1 MPVLQQLHRWF
12 TAKFNRLSG
21 QNLLLALAG
30 YLLLAWG
37 LLYLANENSLLPLSD
52 FIYYIMVTGS
62 TVGYGDMSPQT
73 EMGKWV
79 TALFII
85 PGGVGLFAI
94 VVGRL
99 ATRAIMLWKARLLG
113 HKKVN
118 VENHILILGWSEDR
132 TPHLIEMLLHEIKHS
147 RQDIVLCSALD
158 IENPFPSQIEFVH
171 VNSFTDE
178 KGLAKAGLTQAK
190 TIIIDLDNDNDIMA
204 AGLNCANENPTAH
217 IVTYFRDA
225 HLGTLLKQHCK
236 NVECIPSIA
245 SEMIAKSAVDPG
257 SSQLHYELVNNAL
270 GMTQYMVKYQG
281 QPTSF
286 SSVFSRFKQQYDAIL
301 IAVNHGDGLTL
312 NPPLEHGIKQGDVLV
327 YIADERITTIN
338 WDKFI

>member
-1 MPVLQQLHRWF
+1 MPILQLLHRWI
-12 TAKFNRLSG
+12 TAKFNHLTG
-21 QNLLLALAG
+21 QNLLFALLV
-30 YLLLAWG
+30 YLTISWS
-37 LLYLANENSLLPLSD
+37 LLYLANETALTPFAD

-62 TVGYGDMSPQT
+62 TVGYGDMSPTT

-85 PGGVGLFAI
+85 PGGVGLFAMVI
-94 VVGRL
+94 GRL
-99 ATRAIMLWKARLLG
+99 ATNAIQLWKARLMG
-113 HKKVN
+113 HRKVN
-118 VENHILILGWSEDR
+118 VENHILILGWSEQR
-132 TPHLIEMLLHEIKHS
+132 TPHLIEMLLHEIKSSH
-147 RQDIVLCSALD
+147 QDIVLCSAQQ
-158 IENPFPSQIEFVH
+158 IENPFPSKIEFVH
-171 VNSFTDE
+171 VSSFTDE
-178 KGLAKAGLTQAK
+178 HDMAKAGVSKAK
-190 TIIIDLDNDNDIMA
+190 TIIIDLDSDNDIMA
-204 AGLNCANENPTAH
+204 AGLNCANENPDAH

-286 SSVFSRFKQQYDAIL
+286 NTVFSRFKQQYDAIL
-301 IAVNHGDGLTL
+301 IAINHGDGLTL
-312 NPPLEHGIKQGDVLV
+312 NPPLEHTIKKDDVLV
-327 YIADERITTIN
+327 YIADERISGIDWKT
-338 WDKFI
+338 FV

>member
-1 MPVLQQLHRWF
+1 MLQQLHRWF

-21 QNLLLALAG
+21 QNLLFALLI
-30 YLLLAWG
+30 YLVIAWG
-37 LLYLANENSLLPLSD
+37 LLNFAQEEALTPFSD

-73 EMGKWV
+73 ELGKWI

-85 PGGVGLFAI
+85 PGGVGLFAM

-99 ATRAIMLWKARLLG
+99 AANAIQLWKARLMG

-118 VENHILILGWSEDR
+118 VENHILILGWSEER
-132 TPHLIEMLLHEIKHS
+132 TPHLIEMLLHEIKSSH
-147 RQDIVLCSALD
+147 QDIVLCSAQE
-158 IENPFPSQIEFVH
+158 IENPFPSKIEFVH
-171 VNSFTDE
+171 VSSFTDQ
-178 KGLAKAGLTQAK
+178 ADMQKACVNKAK
-190 TIIIDLDNDNDIMA
+190 TIIIDLDSDNDIMA
-204 AGLNCANENPTAH
+204 AGLNCANENPNAH

-286 SSVFSRFKQQYDAIL
+286 NTIFSRFKQQYDAIL
-301 IAVNHGDGLTL
+301 IAINQGNGLAL
-312 NPPLEHGIKQGDVLV
+312 NPPLEHVIQSGDVLV
-327 YIADERITTIN
+327 YIADERITNID
-338 WDKFI
+338 WKAFI

>member
-1 MPVLQQLHRWF
+1 MPILQQLHRWF
-12 TAKFNRLSG
+12 TAKFNRLNG
-21 QNLLLALAG
+21 QNLLFALLI
-30 YLLLAWG
+30 YLVIAWG
-37 LLYLANENSLLPLSD
+37 LLDFAQEEALTPFSD

-73 EMGKWV
+73 EMGKWI

-85 PGGVGLFAI
+85 PGGVGLFAM

-99 ATRAIMLWKARLLG
+99 AANAIQLWKARLMG

-118 VENHILILGWSEDR
+118 VENHILILGWSEER
-132 TPHLIEMLLHEIKHS
+132 TPHLIEMLLHEIKSSH
-147 RQDIVLCSALD
+147 QDIVLCSAQE
-158 IENPFPSQIEFVH
+158 IENPFPSKIEFVH
-171 VNSFTDE
+171 VSAFTDQ
-178 KGLAKAGLTQAK
+178 ADMQKACVNKAK
-190 TIIIDLDNDNDIMA
+190 TIIIDLDKDNDIMA
-204 AGLNCANENPTAH
+204 AGLNCANENPDAH

-286 SSVFSRFKQQYDAIL
+286 STMFSRFKQQYDAIL
-301 IAVNHGDGLTL
+301 IAINQGNGLAL
-312 NPPLEHGIKQGDVLV
+312 NPPLEHVIQPGDVLV
-327 YIADERITTIN
+327 YIADERITKIDWKT
-338 WDKFI
+338 FI

>member
-1 MPVLQQLHRWF
+1 MPILQKLHRWF

-21 QNLLLALAG
+21 KNLLFALG
-30 YLLLAWG
+30 IYLLLAWV
-37 LLYLANENSLLPLSD
+37 LLDIAQEDALTPISE

-85 PGGVGLFAI
+85 PGGVGLFAM

-99 ATRAIMLWKARLLG
+99 ATNAIQLWKARLMG

-118 VENHILILGWSEDR
+118 VDNHILILGWSEQR
-132 TPHLIEMLLHEIKHS
+132 TPHLIEMLLHEIKSSH
-147 RQDIVLCSALD
+147 QAIVLCSAQE
-158 IENPFPSQIEFVH
+158 IENPFPSKIEFVH
-171 VNSFTDE
+171 VSSFTNKQDM
-178 KGLAKAGLTQAK
+178 AKAGISQAK
-190 TIIIDLDNDNDIMA
+190 TIIIDLDSDNDIMS
-204 AGLNCANENPTAH
+204 AGLNCANENPNAH

-257 SSQLHYELVNNAL
+257 SSQLHYELANNAL
-270 GMTQYMVKYQG
+270 GMTQYMVTYQG

-286 SSVFSRFKQQYDAIL
+286 NTVFSRFKQQYDAIL
-301 IAVNHGDGLTL
+301 IAINHGDGLML
-312 NPPLEHGIKQGDVLV
+312 NPPLEHTIKKDDVLV
-327 YIADERITTIN
+327 YIADERITGIN
-338 WDKFI
+338 WKPFI